1 MSDAMP
7 QELPQDGG
15 QVIGLALF
23 IMGWS
28 PDGTTS
34 RSRLVVSESK
44 CDRRSLVMERQLWVV
59 VDR

>member
-1 MSDAMP
+1 MD
-7 QELPQDGG
+7 
-15 QVIGLALF
+15 
-23 IMGWS
+23 
-28 PDGTTS
+28 TTS